1 MKDLI
6 ICTIFF
12 LIAIPILPNL
22 LQLKSEVN
30 NSAFRLIKIKHL
42 SFLFRAPNGM
52 SVSKDGIATP
62 IFVSQL
68 LGYILFLILTT
79 LNLLCYFISEKIFFI
94 MVGITCL
101 LFVIEAVV
109 LVIFDIILL
118 RLSRSNSISNEI
130 NGKRRK
136 SNFLRTWKQVRS
148 FFLTKNYLRYII

>member
-30 NSAFRLIKIKHL
+30 NSAFRLVKIKRF

-68 LGYILFLILTT
+68 LGYILFVILTT
-79 LNLLCYFISEKIFFI
+79 LNLFCYFISEKTFFI
-94 MVGITCL
+94 IASITCL

-118 RLSRSNSISNEI
+118 RLSRSKQYF
-130 NGKRRK
+130 KRDK
-136 SNFLRTWKQVRS
+136 CK
-148 FFLTKNYLRYII
+148 KNKK

>member
-6 ICTIFF
+6 IGAIFF

-30 NSAFRLIKIKHL
+30 NSAFGLIKIKHL

-68 LGYILFLILTT
+68 LGYFLFVILTT
-79 LNLLCYFISEKIFFI
+79 LNLLCYFISEKAFFI

-101 LFVIEAVV
+101 LFVVEAVV

-118 RLSRSNSISNEI
+118 RLSRS
-130 NGKRRK
+130 
-136 SNFLRTWKQVRS
+136 KQY
-148 FFLTKNYLRYII
+148 FKQDKCKTKKK

>member
-30 NSAFRLIKIKHL
+30 NSAFSRLVKIKRF

-52 SVSKDGIATP
+52 SASKDGIATP

-68 LGYILFLILTT
+68 LGYILFVILTT
-79 LNLLCYFISEKIFFI
+79 LNLFCYFISEKTFFNNI
-94 MVGITCL
+94 
-101 LFVIEAVV
+101 
-109 LVIFDIILL
+109 
-118 RLSRSNSISNEI
+118 
-130 NGKRRK
+130 
-136 SNFLRTWKQVRS
+136 
-148 FFLTKNYLRYII
+148 YL

>member
-30 NSAFRLIKIKHL
+30 NSAFRLVKIKRF

-68 LGYILFLILTT
+68 LGYILFVILTT
-79 LNLLCYFISEKIFFI
+79 LNLFCYFISEKTFFI
-94 MVGITCL
+94 IASITCL

-118 RLSRSNSISNEI
+118 RSSRSKQYF
-130 NGKRRK
+130 KRDK
-136 SNFLRTWKQVRS
+136 CK
-148 FFLTKNYLRYII
+148 KNKK

>member
-30 NSAFRLIKIKHL
+30 NSAFNRLIKIKHF

-62 IFVSQL
+62 IFISQL
-68 LGYILFLILTT
+68 LGYILFVILAT
-79 LNLLCYFISEKIFFI
+79 LNLLCYFISEKAFFI
-94 MVGITCL
+94 MVVITCL

-118 RLSRSNSISNEI
+118 RLSRSKQYF
-130 NGKRRK
+130 KRNK
-136 SNFLRTWKQVRS
+136 
-148 FFLTKNYLRYII
+148 

>member
-52 SVSKDGIATP
+52 SVSKDGIAAP
-62 IFVSQL
+62 ILISQL
-68 LGYILFLILTT
+68 LGYILFVILTT
-79 LNLLCYFISEKIFFI
+79 LNLLCYFISEKTFFI

-118 RLSRSNSISNEI
+118 RLSRSKQYF
-130 NGKRRK
+130 KRDK
-136 SNFLRTWKQVRS
+136 WK
-148 FFLTKNYLRYII
+148 KKKK

>member
-12 LIAIPILPNL
+12 LIVIPILPNL

-30 NSAFRLIKIKHL
+30 NSAFNRLIKIKHF

-62 IFVSQL
+62 IFISQL
-68 LGYILFLILTT
+68 VGYILFVILAT
-79 LNLLCYFISEKIFFI
+79 LNLLCYFISEKAFFI
-94 MVGITCL
+94 MVVITCL

-118 RLSRSNSISNEI
+118 RLSRSKQYF
-130 NGKRRK
+130 KRNK
-136 SNFLRTWKQVRS
+136 
-148 FFLTKNYLRYII
+148 

>member
-30 NSAFRLIKIKHL
+30 NSAFSRLVKIKRF

-68 LGYILFLILTT
+68 LGYILFVILTT
-79 LNLLCYFISEKIFFI
+79 LNLFCYFISEKTFFI
-94 MVGITCL
+94 MAGITCL

-118 RLSRSNSISNEI
+118 RLSRSKQYF
-130 NGKRRK
+130 KRDK
-136 SNFLRTWKQVRS
+136 CK
-148 FFLTKNYLRYII
+148 KNKK